1 MHRLTALML
10 ATSLALL
17 FHNFGFSAEIHGG
30 ANVVKDKEQISPDS
44 EDLGNDSIALEPLE
58 IRMLGENKQPVDL
71 LTALR
76 LASAGNLEIAEAKTQ
91 ILEAEGNKMA
101 AIGQLLPFISLF
113 FGYGHTEGRVQGS
126 FGDFMDV
133 DFNTINP
140 GVIAGYFINP
150 GETLFNNLASQRIV
164 DSSRAKEA
172 VITQDIL
179 LRVFEQYYNLLEA
192 QAKVKVSEDSV
203 SSSASLLRV
212 AEALEKEGLG
222 PGADVVRARTK
233 LEEDKQTLI
242 ESQNEFRRASADLA
256 FTLVLNPSITLI
268 PNDEKL
274 TLITIIDPRIDLSK
288 LMSIAILQNPG
299 IRVASE
305 TVKASD
311 AERSAVWLN
320 ALGPDLIL
328 QAELGGIGDE
338 FDNIQHSESYQALL
352 GFTLTG
358 SSYGDIKAARA
369 RAQRAIIL
377 EEKEKERI
385 KTTVVKA
392 YDDVLSAK
400 EMITPAKAAV
410 NSAEDTLRLSQ
421 VRFKNGIGL
430 AIEVIQ
436 AEDALSEARL
446 NYIRA
451 IVDYNKSQAR
461 LANAIGDISLDT
473 ITGKI

>member
-1 MHRLTALML
+1 ML

-71 LTALR
+71 LTVLR

-338 FDNIQHSESYQALL
+338 FDNIQHNENYQALL